1 MRIGEGCAVI
11 VHGLLRTCRPR
22 GIRRCRDRWEGLRWR
37 GEREQQHGHPHRRAA
52 GRRDA
57 ATADELTP
65 EEAEELEALDAEQ
78 AVARRAA
85 IGTGPGWVAI
95 AALLD
100 AVSIL
105 LFAFIGVRA
114 HATDPSVRHLFE
126 VAMPFLLAAVVGW
139 GVVRAWRRPLAVS
152 GSGVIVW
159 LVTIVGGVLLRAVTL
174 HGFAFGFLVVTSITL
189 ALFMLGWR
197 GIVGAIARR
206 IDA

>member
-1 MRIGEGCAVI
+1 MSENSSTDT
-11 VHGLLRTCRPR
+11 RT
-22 GIRRCRDRWEGLRWR
+22 D
-37 GEREQQHGHPHRRAA
+37 EQPA
-52 GRRDA
+52 DA
-57 ATADELTP
+57 TPATADELTP

-85 IGTGPGWVAI
+85 IGTGPGWVVI

-159 LVTIVGGVLLRAVTL
+159 LVTVVGGVLLRAVTL